1 LTREPK
7 TYTGEKATSSTNGAG
22 KLVISRPLS
31 LTLQK
36 INSKWIKDL
45 NIRPETLKLIL
56 KKIEKTIGD
65 IGIGNCFLNMIP
77 IVQETGYPCVED

>member
-1 LTREPK
+1 MVLSKLAIYIQKSKTR
-7 TYTGEKATSSTNGAG
+7 
-22 KLVISRPLS
+22 LLS
-31 LTLQK
+31 PCTK